1 MDNVIIYYIK
11 KGVIDVDYYIFDFI
25 VEKYNGL
32 IFN

>member
-11 KGVIDVDYYIFDFI
+11 KGVIDVDHYIFDFI